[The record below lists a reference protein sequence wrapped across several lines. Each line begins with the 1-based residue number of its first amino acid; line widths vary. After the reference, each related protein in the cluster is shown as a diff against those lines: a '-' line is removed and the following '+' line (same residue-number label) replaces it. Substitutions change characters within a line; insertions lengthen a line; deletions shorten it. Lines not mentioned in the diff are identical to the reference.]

1 MAYLAHHTSP
11 LDLRGYTQ
19 QKIQENNQSEIMQT
33 VLEEARGAYSEEAI
47 VELQSNTSEQL
58 EENAERI
65 IQWIGSW
72 RKQRGLE

>member
-1 MAYLAHHTSP
+1 
-11 LDLRGYTQ
+11 
-19 QKIQENNQSEIMQT
+19 MQT